1 MSMHPWRH
9 KTEHDKE
16 KNMSENTLIS
26 AELRGRVGKG
36 SARAARRAGKVPAVI
51 YGDKKQPIS
60 IEIEARMMRKLI
72 NEPGIFSRLLDINVD
87 NGKHTV
93 LMRDIHFNPVTDD
106 PLHFDF
112 LRVGESNKVSVA
124 VGVEFVNESV
134 CPALKIGGVLNI
146 VRYEIEL
153 NCLPTAIPEK
163 ITVDLSEAKIGD
175 SIHISAVE
183 LPEGVTPTITDRDF
197 TIATLQSPGGGVK
210 NEEDEDAESSENNEE
225 TETE

>member
-1 MSMHPWRH
+1 
-9 KTEHDKE
+9 
-16 KNMSENTLIS
+16 MSENTLIS
-26 AELRGRVGKG
+26 ADLRNRVGKG
-36 SARAARRAGKVPAVI
+36 SARAARRAGKIPAVI

-60 IEIEARMMRKLI
+60 IEIEARMMRKII

-93 LMRDIHFNPVTDD
+93 LMRDIHFHPVTDD
-106 PLHFDF
+106 PMHFDF
-112 LRVGESNKVSVA
+112 LRVSQSSTVSVS
-124 VGVEFVNESV
+124 VGVEFINEAI

-146 VRYEIEL
+146 VRYEVEL
-153 NCLPTAIPEK
+153 NCLPTSIPEK

-175 SIHISAVE
+175 SIHISAGE

-210 NEEDEDAESSENNEE
+210 NEEDEEVESTESSEENE
-225 TETE
+225 TE

>member
-1 MSMHPWRH
+1 MHPWRH
-9 KTEHDKE
+9 ETDYGKE
-16 KNMSENTLIS
+16 KVMSENTLIS
-26 AELRGRVGKG
+26 ADLRNRVGKG
-36 SARAARRAGKVPAVI
+36 SARAARRAGKIPAII

-60 IEIEARMMRKLI
+60 IEIEARVMRKII

-93 LMRDIHFNPVTDD
+93 LMRDIHFHPVSDD
-106 PLHFDF
+106 PMHFDF
-112 LRVGESNKVSVA
+112 LRVSQSSTVSVS
-124 VGVEFVNESV
+124 VGVEFINEAI

-146 VRYEIEL
+146 VRYEVEL
-153 NCLPTAIPEK
+153 NCLPTSIPEK
-163 ITVDLSEAKIGD
+163 IIVDLSEAKIGD

-210 NEEDEDAESSENNEE
+210 NEEDEEVESTESSEE

>member
-1 MSMHPWRH
+1 
-9 KTEHDKE
+9 
-16 KNMSENTLIS
+16 MSENTLIS
-26 AELRGRVGKG
+26 ADLRNRVGKG
-36 SARAARRAGKVPAVI
+36 SARAARRTGKIPAVI

-60 IEIEARMMRKLI
+60 IEIEARMMRKII

-93 LMRDIHFNPVTDD
+93 LMRDVHFHPVTDD
-106 PLHFDF
+106 PMHFDF
-112 LRVGESNKVSVA
+112 LRVSQSSTVSVS
-124 VGVEFVNESV
+124 VGVEFINEAI

-146 VRYEIEL
+146 VRYEVEL
-153 NCLPTAIPEK
+153 NCLPTSIPEK
-163 ITVDLSEAKIGD
+163 IIVDLSEAKIGD

-210 NEEDEDAESSENNEE
+210 NEEDEEVESTESSEE

>member
-1 MSMHPWRH
+1 
-9 KTEHDKE
+9 
-16 KNMSENTLIS
+16 MSENTLIS
-26 AELRGRVGKG
+26 ADLRNRVGKG
-36 SARAARRAGKVPAVI
+36 SARAARRAGKIPAVI

-60 IEIEARMMRKLI
+60 IEIEARMMRKII

-93 LMRDIHFNPVTDD
+93 LMRDIHFHPVTDD
-106 PLHFDF
+106 PMHFDL
-112 LRVGESNKVSVA
+112 LRVSQSSTVSVS
-124 VGVEFVNESV
+124 VGVEFINEAI

-146 VRYEIEL
+146 VRYEVEL
-153 NCLPTAIPEK
+153 NCLPTSIPEK
-163 ITVDLSEAKIGD
+163 IIVDLSEAKIGD

-210 NEEDEDAESSENNEE
+210 NEEDEEVESTESSEE

>member
-1 MSMHPWRH
+1 
-9 KTEHDKE
+9 
-16 KNMSENTLIS
+16 MSENTLIS
-26 AELRGRVGKG
+26 ADLRNRVGKG
-36 SARAARRAGKVPAVI
+36 SARAARRAGKIPAVI

-60 IEIEARMMRKLI
+60 IEMEARMMRKII

-93 LMRDIHFNPVTDD
+93 LMRDIHFHPVTDD
-106 PLHFDF
+106 PMHFDF
-112 LRVGESNKVSVA
+112 LRVSQSSTVSVS
-124 VGVEFVNESV
+124 VGVEFINEAI

-146 VRYEIEL
+146 VRYEVEL
-153 NCLPTAIPEK
+153 NCLPTSIPEK
-163 ITVDLSEAKIGD
+163 IIVDLSEAKIGD

-210 NEEDEDAESSENNEE
+210 NEEDEEVESAESSEENE
-225 TETE
+225 TE

>member
-1 MSMHPWRH
+1 
-9 KTEHDKE
+9 
-16 KNMSENTLIS
+16 MSENTLIS
-26 AELRGRVGKG
+26 ADLRNRVGKG
-36 SARAARRAGKVPAVI
+36 SARAARRAGKIPAVI

-60 IEIEARMMRKLI
+60 IEIEARMMRKII

-93 LMRDIHFNPVTDD
+93 LMRDIHFHPVTDD
-106 PLHFDF
+106 PMHFDF
-112 LRVGESNKVSVA
+112 LRVSQSSTVSVS
-124 VGVEFVNESV
+124 VGVEFINEAI

-146 VRYEIEL
+146 VRYEVEL
-153 NCLPTAIPEK
+153 NCLPTSIPEK
-163 ITVDLSEAKIGD
+163 IVVDLSEAKIGD

-210 NEEDEDAESSENNEE
+210 NEEDEEVESTESSEENE
-225 TETE
+225 TE

>member
-1 MSMHPWRH
+1 
-9 KTEHDKE
+9 
-16 KNMSENTLIS
+16 MSENTLIS
-26 AELRGRVGKG
+26 ADLRNRVGKG
-36 SARAARRAGKVPAVI
+36 SARAARRAGKIPAVI

-60 IEIEARMMRKLI
+60 IEIEARMMRKII

-93 LMRDIHFNPVTDD
+93 LMRDIHFHPVTDD
-106 PLHFDF
+106 PMHFDF
-112 LRVGESNKVSVA
+112 LRVSQSSTVSVS
-124 VGVEFVNESV
+124 VGVEFINEAI

-146 VRYEIEL
+146 VRYEVEL
-153 NCLPTAIPEK
+153 NCLPTSIPEK
-163 ITVDLSEAKIGD
+163 IIVDLSEAKIGD

-210 NEEDEDAESSENNEE
+210 NEEDEEVESTESSEEKE
-225 TETE
+225 TE

>member
-1 MSMHPWRH
+1 
-9 KTEHDKE
+9 
-16 KNMSENTLIS
+16 MSENTLIS
-26 AELRGRVGKG
+26 ADLRNRVGKG
-36 SARAARRAGKVPAVI
+36 SARAARRAGKIPAVI

-60 IEIEARMMRKLI
+60 IEIEARMMRKII

-93 LMRDIHFNPVTDD
+93 LMRDIHFHPVTDD
-106 PLHFDF
+106 PMHFDF
-112 LRVGESNKVSVA
+112 LRVSKSSTVSVS
-124 VGVEFVNESV
+124 VGVEFINEAI

-146 VRYEIEL
+146 VRYEVEL
-153 NCLPTAIPEK
+153 NCLPTSIPEK
-163 ITVDLSEAKIGD
+163 IIVDLSEAKIGD

-210 NEEDEDAESSENNEE
+210 NEEDEEVESTESSEE

>member
-1 MSMHPWRH
+1 
-9 KTEHDKE
+9 
-16 KNMSENTLIS
+16 MSENTLIS
-26 AELRGRVGKG
+26 ADLRNRVGKG
-36 SARAARRAGKVPAVI
+36 SARAARRAGKIPAII

-60 IEIEARMMRKLI
+60 IEIEARAMRKII

-93 LMRDIHFNPVTDD
+93 LMRDIHFHPVTDD
-106 PLHFDF
+106 PMHFDF
-112 LRVGESNKVSVA
+112 LRVSQSSTVSVS
-124 VGVEFVNESV
+124 VGVEFINEAI

-146 VRYEIEL
+146 VRYEVEL
-153 NCLPTAIPEK
+153 NCLPTSIPEK
-163 ITVDLSEAKIGD
+163 IIVDLSEAKIGD

-210 NEEDEDAESSENNEE
+210 NEEDEEVESTASSEENE
-225 TETE
+225 TE

>member
-1 MSMHPWRH
+1 MHPWRH
-9 KTEHDKE
+9 ETDYDKE
-16 KNMSENTLIS
+16 TNMSENTLIS
-26 AELRGRVGKG
+26 ADLRNRVGKG
-36 SARAARRAGKVPAVI
+36 SARAARRAGKIPAVI

-60 IEIEARMMRKLI
+60 IEIEARMMRKII

-93 LMRDIHFNPVTDD
+93 LMRDIHFHPVTDD
-106 PLHFDF
+106 PMHFDF
-112 LRVGESNKVSVA
+112 LRVSQSSTVSVS
-124 VGVEFVNESV
+124 VGVEFINEAI

-146 VRYEIEL
+146 VRYEVEL
-153 NCLPTAIPEK
+153 NCLPTSIPEK
-163 ITVDLSEAKIGD
+163 IIVDLSEAKIGD

-210 NEEDEDAESSENNEE
+210 NEEDEEVESTESSEE

>member
-1 MSMHPWRH
+1 
-9 KTEHDKE
+9 
-16 KNMSENTLIS
+16 MSENTLIS
-26 AELRGRVGKG
+26 ADLRNRVGKG
-36 SARAARRAGKVPAVI
+36 SARAARRAGKIPAVI

-60 IEIEARMMRKLI
+60 IEIEARMMRKII

-93 LMRDIHFNPVTDD
+93 LMRDIHFHPVTDD
-106 PLHFDF
+106 PMHFDF
-112 LRVGESNKVSVA
+112 LRVSQSSTVSVS
-124 VGVEFVNESV
+124 VGVEFINEAI

-146 VRYEIEL
+146 VRYEVEL
-153 NCLPTAIPEK
+153 NCLPTSIPEK
-163 ITVDLSEAKIGD
+163 IIVDLSEAKIGD

-210 NEEDEDAESSENNEE
+210 NEEDEEVDSTESSEENE
-225 TETE
+225 TE

>member
-1 MSMHPWRH
+1 
-9 KTEHDKE
+9 
-16 KNMSENTLIS
+16 MSENTLIS
-26 AELRGRVGKG
+26 ADLRNRVGKG
-36 SARAARRAGKVPAVI
+36 SARAARRAGKIPAVI

-60 IEIEARMMRKLI
+60 IEIEARMMRKII

-93 LMRDIHFNPVTDD
+93 LMRDIHFHPVTDD
-106 PLHFDF
+106 PMHFDF
-112 LRVGESNKVSVA
+112 LRVSQSSTVSVS
-124 VGVEFVNESV
+124 VGVEFINEAI

-146 VRYEIEL
+146 VRYEVEL
-153 NCLPTAIPEK
+153 NCLPTSIPEK
-163 ITVDLSEAKIGD
+163 IFVDLSEAKIGD

-210 NEEDEDAESSENNEE
+210 NEEDEEVESTESSEE

>member
-1 MSMHPWRH
+1 
-9 KTEHDKE
+9 
-16 KNMSENTLIS
+16 MSENTLIS
-26 AELRGRVGKG
+26 ADLRNRVGKG
-36 SARAARRAGKVPAVI
+36 SARAARRAGKIPAVI

-60 IEIEARMMRKLI
+60 IEIEARMMRKII

-93 LMRDIHFNPVTDD
+93 LMRDIHFHPVSDD
-106 PLHFDF
+106 PMHFDF
-112 LRVGESNKVSVA
+112 LRVSQSSTVSVS
-124 VGVEFVNESV
+124 VGVEFINEAI

-146 VRYEIEL
+146 VRYEVEL
-153 NCLPTAIPEK
+153 NCLPTSIPEK

-210 NEEDEDAESSENNEE
+210 NEEDEEVESTESSEENE
-225 TETE
+225 TE

>member
-1 MSMHPWRH
+1 
-9 KTEHDKE
+9 
-16 KNMSENTLIS
+16 MSENTLIS
-26 AELRGRVGKG
+26 ADLRNRVGKG
-36 SARAARRAGKVPAVI
+36 SARAARRAGKIPAVI

-60 IEIEARMMRKLI
+60 IEIEARMMRKII

-93 LMRDIHFNPVTDD
+93 LMRDIHFHPVTDD
-106 PLHFDF
+106 PMHFDF
-112 LRVGESNKVSVA
+112 LRVSQSSTVSVS
-124 VGVEFVNESV
+124 VGVEFINEAI

-146 VRYEIEL
+146 VRYEVEL
-153 NCLPTAIPEK
+153 NCLPTSIPEK

-210 NEEDEDAESSENNEE
+210 NEEDEEVESSETSEE
-225 TETE
+225 KESE

>member
-1 MSMHPWRH
+1 
-9 KTEHDKE
+9 
-16 KNMSENTLIS
+16 MSENTLIS
-26 AELRGRVGKG
+26 ADLRNRVGKG
-36 SARAARRAGKVPAVI
+36 SARAARRAGKIPAVI

-60 IEIEARMMRKLI
+60 IEIEARMMRKII

-93 LMRDIHFNPVTDD
+93 LMRDIHFHPVTDD
-106 PLHFDF
+106 PMHFDF
-112 LRVGESNKVSVA
+112 LRVSQSSTISVS
-124 VGVEFVNESV
+124 VGVEFINEAI

-146 VRYEIEL
+146 VRYEVEL
-153 NCLPTAIPEK
+153 NCLPTSIPEK
-163 ITVDLSEAKIGD
+163 IIVDLSEAKIGD

-210 NEEDEDAESSENNEE
+210 NEEDEEVESTESSEE

>member
-1 MSMHPWRH
+1 
-9 KTEHDKE
+9 
-16 KNMSENTLIS
+16 MSENTLIS
-26 AELRGRVGKG
+26 ADLRNRVGKG
-36 SARAARRAGKVPAVI
+36 SARAARRAGKIPAVI

-60 IEIEARMMRKLI
+60 IEIEARMMRKII

-93 LMRDIHFNPVTDD
+93 LMRDIHFHPVSDD
-106 PLHFDF
+106 PMHFDF
-112 LRVGESNKVSVA
+112 LRVSQSSTVSVS
-124 VGVEFVNESV
+124 VGVEFINEAI

-146 VRYEIEL
+146 VRYEVEL
-153 NCLPTAIPEK
+153 NCLPTSIPEK
-163 ITVDLSEAKIGD
+163 IIVDLSEAKIGD

-210 NEEDEDAESSENNEE
+210 NEEDEEVESTESSEEKE
-225 TETE
+225 TE

>member
-1 MSMHPWRH
+1 
-9 KTEHDKE
+9 
-16 KNMSENTLIS
+16 MSENTLIS
-26 AELRGRVGKG
+26 ADLRNRVGKG
-36 SARAARRAGKVPAVI
+36 SARAARRAGKIPAII

-60 IEIEARMMRKLI
+60 IEIEARMMRKII

-93 LMRDIHFNPVTDD
+93 LMRDIHFHPVTDD
-106 PLHFDF
+106 PMHFDF
-112 LRVGESNKVSVA
+112 LRVSQSSTVSVS
-124 VGVEFVNESV
+124 VGVEFINEAI

-146 VRYEIEL
+146 VRYEVEL
-153 NCLPTAIPEK
+153 NCLPTSIPEK

-210 NEEDEDAESSENNEE
+210 NEEDEEVESTESSEENE
-225 TETE
+225 TE

>member
-1 MSMHPWRH
+1 
-9 KTEHDKE
+9 
-16 KNMSENTLIS
+16 MSENTLIS
-26 AELRGRVGKG
+26 ADLRNRVGKG
-36 SARAARRAGKVPAVI
+36 SARAARRAGKIPAII

-60 IEIEARMMRKLI
+60 IEIEARMMRKII

-93 LMRDIHFNPVTDD
+93 LMRDIHFHPVTDD
-106 PLHFDF
+106 PMHFDF
-112 LRVGESNKVSVA
+112 LRVSQSSTVSVS
-124 VGVEFVNESV
+124 VGVEFINEAI

-146 VRYEIEL
+146 VRYEVEL
-153 NCLPTAIPEK
+153 NCLPTSIPEK
-163 ITVDLSEAKIGD
+163 IIVDLSEAKIGD

-210 NEEDEDAESSENNEE
+210 NEEDEEAESTESSEENE
-225 TETE
+225 TE